1 MATKVDAVSVR
12 IPITLACGDY
22 DRTRALRTGEVTP
35 DGVALTYLTMPPE
48 EVFFRTL
55 RHREF
60 EAAEMSLGSYVM
72 NLARGGDYV
81 AIPVF
86 PSRAFRHS
94 GVYVRAGS
102 GLTEPA
108 HLADGTVGV
117 PEYQMT
123 AALWIRGIF
132 AEHHDLPVAS
142 VRYRTG
148 GLHEPGRTE
157 KIPLPDHLDVD
168 LAPAPADRT
177 LLDMLF
183 AGDLDAVY
191 TARTPLPFTEG
202 DPRIRRLFPN
212 PRAAE
217 ERYAAATGIFPIM
230 HTVVLRT
237 DVYQRHRWLARSMYG
252 AFERAKA
259 LVMAG
264 IAETNALRYALPWLY
279 EEAAR
284 AQELL
289 GRDYWPYGIE
299 ANEVALRTLLRYAH
313 EQGLADRRYEP
324 HDLFAAET
332 FEAFR
337 V

>member
-1 MATKVDAVSVR
+1 MSVK

-22 DRTRALRTGEVTP
+22 DRTRALRTGEITP

-60 EAAEMSLGSYVM
+60 EAAELSLSSYVM

-94 GVYVRAGS
+94 GVYVRADS
-102 GLTEPA
+102 DLTEPA
-108 HLADGTVGV
+108 QLAGRTVGV

-123 AALWIRGIF
+123 AAVWIRGIF
-132 AEHHDLPVAS
+132 AEHHGLPVAA

-157 KIPLPDHLDVD
+157 KIPLPDHLGVD
-168 LAPAPADRT
+168 LEPAPAGRT
-177 LLDMLF
+177 LVDMLF
-183 AGDLDAVY
+183 EGDIDALY
-191 TARTPLPFTEG
+191 TARTPIPFARS
-202 DPRIRRLFPN
+202 DSRIRRLFAN
-212 PRAAE
+212 PRAVE
-217 ERYAAATGIFPIM
+217 ERYAAGTGIFPVM

-237 DVYQRHRWLARSMYG
+237 DVYERHRWLARSLYA

-264 IAETNALRYALPWLY
+264 IGETNALRYSLPWLY
-279 EEAAR
+279 EEVAR
-284 AQELL
+284 AKELL
-289 GRDYWPYGIE
+289 GPDYWPYGIE
-299 ANEVALRTLLRYAH
+299 ANDATLRTLLRYAH
-313 EQGLADRRYEP
+313 EQGLTDRQHEP
-324 HDLFAAET
+324 TDLFAPET